1 MPRLSLARL
10 AAAAALSIAVAACGG
25 AAATPAPSAGPTG
38 IIRESLGSS
47 LPGNAPGERLALW
60 HYIIP
65 AGSKLA
71 PHYHPG
77 WQIARIAAGTLTYTV
92 LTGTVNVQRAN
103 GAQESYPAGQTI
115 TLATGDSVLE
125 NPDEHHKAENAGTVA
140 VELWAT
146 SLLKDGAEVAIPDPS
161 PAN

>member
-1 MPRLSLARL
+1 MTPTRLPRFVGTLAL
-10 AAAAALSIAVAACGG
+10 AAAMAACGG
-25 AAATPAPSAGPTG
+25 AAATPAPTAGPTG
-38 IIRESLGSS
+38 IIREDLGSS
-47 LPGNAPGERLALW
+47 LPGNAPGQRLGLW
-60 HYIIP
+60 NYIIP

-77 WQIARIAAGTLTYTV
+77 WQIARVAAGTLTYTV
-92 LTGTVNVQRAN
+92 LTGTVDVQRAN
-103 GAQESYPAGQTI
+103 GAKEQYPAGKTI

-146 SLLKDGAEVAIPDPS
+146 SLLDASKDTSIPDPS

>member
-1 MPRLSLARL
+1 L
-10 AAAAALSIAVAACGG
+10 
-25 AAATPAPSAGPTG
+25 T
-38 IIRESLGSS
+38 
-47 LPGNAPGERLALW
+47 LW
-60 HYIIP
+60 QYIIP

-92 LTGTVNVQRAN
+92 LTGTVDVQRAN
-103 GAQESYPAGQTI
+103 GAKESYPAGQTI
-115 TLATGDSVLE
+115 QLATGDSVLE
-125 NPDEHHKAENAGTVA
+125 NPDEHHKAENAGSVA

-146 SLLKDGAEVAIPDPS
+146 SLLDASKDVAIPDPS

>member
-1 MPRLSLARL
+1 VPGLTVLLPSEHQRYPHL
-10 AAAAALSIAVAACGG
+10 G
-25 AAATPAPSAGPTG
+25 A
-38 IIRESLGSS
+38 S
-47 LPGNAPGERLALW
+47 LPGNAPGQQLTLW

-77 WQIARIAAGTLTYTV
+77 WQIARVAAGTLTYTV
-92 LTGTVNVQRAN
+92 LTGTVSVQRAN
-103 GAQESYPAGQTI
+103 GTQESYPAGNTI

-125 NPDEHHKAENAGTVA
+125 NPDEHHQAENAGAVA

-146 SLLKDGAEVAIPDPS
+146 SLLDASKDVAIPDPS